1 MEETPKEANRK
12 NLAIK
17 IDESSLEAIE
27 KSNAVDL
34 SIAYQSPVPG
44 IGNMES
50 KFEQVLAQFINQ
62 FKYYINLS
70 IQLFLLSAPRMND
83 SASAHTERA
92 LVNIPPPSNEK
103 NYQAYK
109 TDSRARI

>member
-50 KFEQVLAQFINQ
+50 KF
-62 FKYYINLS
+62 
-70 IQLFLLSAPRMND
+70 
-83 SASAHTERA
+83 
-92 LVNIPPPSNEK
+92 
-103 NYQAYK
+103 
-109 TDSRARI
+109 